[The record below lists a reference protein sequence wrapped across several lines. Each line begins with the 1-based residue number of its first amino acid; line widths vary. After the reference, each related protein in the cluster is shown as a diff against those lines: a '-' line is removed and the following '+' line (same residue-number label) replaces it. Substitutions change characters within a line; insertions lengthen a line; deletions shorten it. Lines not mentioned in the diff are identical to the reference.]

1 MLMQVVVMTGRHLL
15 LGAGLS
21 SVRAERK
28 WVRVVTTEVM
38 CSSRSRGILSQ
49 PSEEVA

>member
-1 MLMQVVVMTGRHLL
+1 MLMQVVVMTERHLL

-28 WVRVVTTEVM
+28 WIRVANAEVT
-38 CSSRSRGILSQ
+38 CSSRS
-49 PSEEVA
+49 